1 MKKVVSLLMI
11 CLLVS
16 VFCLGSD
23 ALAGKKKLTKAQL
36 VGTEWEIEGTGK
48 YYDCESGDYLGSMV
62 GAVGLAVFEELDAVG
77 TIAPMVVTFPGVIVG
92 ASGTFILDDYTL
104 KANILR
110 STNGSIEITSP
121 APGAD
126 PGDIEDYSGAMES
139 VLKFTKKGTFT
150 GTVKYTNLDKDP
162 CEANVIKF
170 SGKMLDKFPPDE

>member
-92 ASGTFILDDYTL
+92 SSGIFTLDDYTL

-110 STNGSIEITSP
+110 SSTGLIEITHPVGGLIEEFS
-121 APGAD
+121 
-126 PGDIEDYSGAMES
+126 GDMEA